1 MKKINK
7 SELEQMVAQLEK
19 EFATLLKSETP
30 SVEEKDE
37 QEKEQEAKEAIVE
50 QAKEAQ
56 AQEEAKEEP
65 AQEAAQEELKEEPAQ
80 EEQKED
86 KEEDKKDDEEIYS
99 PEELDELKKLY
110 ESMSEKERKIHKEI
124 LEKCGEIKVQKS
136 ETSMAK
142 SEEIEALRK
151 ENAELK
157 KSLEE
162 LVSKFVGAIKSQPP
176 VRKTVDVLKK
186 GEEIGESKDATTL
199 SKSEIF
205 AQLKNKVRDPSLS
218 KKDRDAINQY
228 LVGGQKDV
236 NLVKHLLSNK

>member
-7 SELEQMVAQLEK
+7 SELEQMVAQLER
-19 EFATLLKSETP
+19 EFATLLKSEEP
-30 SVEEKDE
+30 SKEEKDE
-37 QEKEQEAKEAIVE
+37 KEKEQEAKETIIE
-50 QAKEAQ
+50 QAMEEKAK
-56 AQEEAKEEP
+56 EEAKKEL
-65 AQEAAQEELKEEPAQ
+65 AQEAAQEENKEEPAQ

-86 KEEDKKDDEEIYS
+86 KEEDKKDDEEIYT

-110 ESMSEKERKIHKEI
+110 ESMSEKERKIHKDI

-136 ETSMAK
+136 ETSLVK

-162 LVSKFVGAIKSQPP
+162 LVSKFVGIIKSQPP

-186 GEEIGESKDATTL
+186 GEEIGEQKDATSL

-205 AQLKNKVRDPSLS
+205 AQLKTKVKDPSLS

-236 NLVKHLLSNK
+236 NLVKHLLK

>member
-7 SELEQMVAQLEK
+7 SELEQMVAQLER
-19 EFATLLKSETP
+19 EFAALLKSEEP
-30 SVEEKDE
+30 SKEEKDE
-37 QEKEQEAKEAIVE
+37 KEKEQEAKETIVE
-50 QAKEAQ
+50 QAKE
-56 AQEEAKEEP
+56 EAKKEP
-65 AQEAAQEELKEEPAQ
+65 AQEAAQEEIKEESAQ

-86 KEEDKKDDEEIYS
+86 KEEDRKDDEEIYS

-110 ESMSEKERKIHKEI
+110 ESMSEKERKIHKDI

-136 ETSMAK
+136 ETSLVK
-142 SEEIEALRK
+142 SKEIEALRK

-162 LVSKFVGAIKSQPP
+162 LVSKFVGVIKSQPP

-186 GEEIGESKDATTL
+186 GEDVGEQKDATSL

-205 AQLKNKVRDPSLS
+205 AQLKTKVKDPSLS

-236 NLVKHLLSNK
+236 NLVKHLLK